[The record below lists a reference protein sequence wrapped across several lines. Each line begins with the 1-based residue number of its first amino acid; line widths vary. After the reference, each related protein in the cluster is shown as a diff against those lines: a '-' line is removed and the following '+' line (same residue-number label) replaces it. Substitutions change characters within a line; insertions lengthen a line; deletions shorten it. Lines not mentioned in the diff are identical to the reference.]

1 MILILIHRAL
11 TLGLSV
17 DDVVAV
23 DSFIDDLKCNKTVSG
38 GTGAQIKS
46 ATEVKEL
53 KLRVSLCCLSC
64 FSMYVVWSYVGRSYV
79 VRSYVYY
86 GRM

>member
-1 MILILIHRAL
+1 M
-11 TLGLSV
+11 

-23 DSFIDDLKCNKTVSG
+23 DTFIDDLKCNKTMSG

-53 KLRVSLCCLSC
+53 KLRVNISC
-64 FSMYVVWSYVGRSYV
+64 FSCSLTSNLFLIV
-79 VRSYVYY
+79 
-86 GRM
+86 

>member
-1 MILILIHRAL
+1 MILILRAL

-53 KLRVSLCCLSC
+53 KLRVSLCC
-64 FSMYVVWSYVGRSYV
+64 FSMKYGLILWHRQPHVVSQCHA
-79 VRSYVYY
+79 
-86 GRM
+86 

>member
-1 MILILIHRAL
+1 MILIHRAL

-23 DSFIDDLKCNKTVSG
+23 DTFIDDLKCNKTVSG

-53 KLRVSLCCLSC
+53 KLRVSLSR
-64 FSMYVVWSYVGRSYV
+64 FSMPYICSTVVCSMVVCSIVICSTVGR
-79 VRSYVYY
+79 
-86 GRM
+86 M